1 VHLLQIVPHPFYILV
16 ETNIL
21 FLQSFDFAHL
31 RHETLFAL
39 RSRVSN
45 KSRSKASSCPGCG
58 TAQEREEK
66 PIQRVQEEAKE
77 LSKAEEKL
85 RRSDAPRKVLT
96 ESRMTRRC
104 SSAEHQT
111 I

>member
-1 VHLLQIVPHPFYILV
+1 VPHPFHILV

-39 RSRVSN
+39 RSLVSN
-45 KSRSKASSCPGCG
+45 RSRSKASTLDGFFLYSPDEFFFALLRKSRIPGKSS
-58 TAQEREEK
+58 ARLK
-66 PIQRVQEEAKE
+66 
-77 LSKAEEKL
+77 
-85 RRSDAPRKVLT
+85 RSLGAPRKVFA